1 MEGITLSVPLSR
13 YKRFRK
19 QNPYMRLG
27 QEFYNFMDFH
37 KVVSE
42 PNKSFCDKLY
52 IVDDAK
58 ATKMIESI
66 VDHNN

>member
-1 MEGITLSVPLSR
+1 MEGITLTVSLSQ

-27 QEFYNFMDFH
+27 QEFYNFMNFH
-37 KVVSE
+37 KIVAE

-52 IVDDAK
+52 VADDAK
-58 ATKMIESI
+58 ATKMIQSI
-66 VDHNN
+66 IDYNN